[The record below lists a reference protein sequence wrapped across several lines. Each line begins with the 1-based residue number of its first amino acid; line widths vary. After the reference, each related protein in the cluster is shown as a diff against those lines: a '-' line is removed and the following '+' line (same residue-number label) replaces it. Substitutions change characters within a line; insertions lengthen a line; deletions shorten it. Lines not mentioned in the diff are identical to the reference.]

1 VAARSRAVTVRGF
14 LVALRLLMGRERS
27 LLDRLDD
34 PRPNAPRRVE
44 ESTEDLA
51 DSVLAHLQRM
61 LNTRQGNCL
70 TLDDYGIP
78 DFTDMVHSFP
88 EAVGRMQRAI
98 RQSVERYEPR
108 LRRVRVNPVDEEDYF
123 RLRFEIT
130 GELVTA
136 DEQAAVWFETT
147 ISPSGRISVRG

>member
-1 VAARSRAVTVRGF
+1 
-14 LVALRLLMGRERS
+14 MGRERS

-34 PRPNAPRRVE
+34 PRPDAPRRVE

-78 DFTDMVHSFP
+78 DFTDMVHNFP

-98 RQSVERYEPR
+98 RQSIERYEPR
-108 LRRVRVNPVDEEDYF
+108 LRRVRVNPVDEDDFF
-123 RLRFEIT
+123 RVRFEIT

>member
-1 VAARSRAVTVRGF
+1 MAARSRAVTVWSL

-98 RQSVERYEPR
+98 RHSIERYEPR
-108 LRRVRVNPVDEEDYF
+108 LRRVRVNPVDEEDFF
-123 RLRFEIT
+123 RVRFEIT

>member
-1 VAARSRAVTVRGF
+1 
-14 LVALRLLMGRERS
+14 MGRERS

-34 PRPNAPRRVE
+34 PRPNAPRRIE
-44 ESTEDLA
+44 QSTEELA

-70 TLDDYGIP
+70 TLEDYGIP

-98 RQSVERYEPR
+98 RQSIERYEPR
-108 LRRVRVNPVDEEDYF
+108 LRRVRVTPVEDPDDVF

>member
-1 VAARSRAVTVRGF
+1 MAARSRAVTVRSF

-51 DSVLAHLQRM
+51 DSVLVHLQRM

-70 TLDDYGIP
+70 TLEDYGEAQSYLRKGLAVAARDDTALSTVP
-78 DFTDMVHSFP
+78 DLS
-88 EAVGRMQRAI
+88 
-98 RQSVERYEPR
+98 SVEDLSQALRTCSTAKTYFDEALDLALNMQSGTRVLEP
-108 LRRVRVNPVDEEDYF
+108 LIQ
-123 RLRFEIT
+123 LAHA
-130 GELVTA
+130 LV
-136 DEQAAVWFETT
+136 EQDTV
-147 ISPSGRISVRG
+147 

>member
-1 VAARSRAVTVRGF
+1 VAARSRAVTTHTF
-14 LVALRLLMGRERS
+14 PVALRLLMGRERS

-98 RQSVERYEPR
+98 RQSIERYEPR